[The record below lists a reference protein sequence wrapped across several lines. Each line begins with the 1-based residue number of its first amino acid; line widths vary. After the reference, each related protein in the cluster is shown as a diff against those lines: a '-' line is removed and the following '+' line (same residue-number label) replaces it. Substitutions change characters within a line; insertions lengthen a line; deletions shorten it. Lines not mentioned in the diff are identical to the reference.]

1 MRITRISVKSR
12 KISADTYTP
21 IGVYLKLRD
30 AYPQCLLL
38 ECADYSERSDAFSYI
53 CVKPFAGIE
62 VTETKTKT
70 YVLWESSEFKTVD
83 EFSPDFFDSFLQS
96 FKIDNTDEGN
106 SNAGF
111 FGFTAYDSI
120 KLFENVNI
128 ETSNAVFPLIKY
140 DFYQVVIE
148 FNHFQNTLTLYE
160 FLAPN
165 LDELSGKVL
174 SLLSN
179 KNTPTFPF
187 QATSEENSNM
197 NDDYYMEM
205 VEKGKLHC
213 ARGDVFQIVLSRQ
226 YSKKYR
232 GDDFNV
238 YRALRSIN
246 PSPYL
251 FYFDYLNFRI
261 FGSSPEG
268 HLKVTNGVATIN
280 PIAGTTARSGD
291 AQLDKKIADELLKN
305 PKENSEHCMLVDLAR
320 NDLSRHA
327 VDVTVEKFCEV
338 QSYSHVIHLVSCV
351 KGKLKPNTK
360 PYGLL
365 TSTFPAGTLS
375 GAPKHNAIQL
385 IGKIEPTPRG
395 VYGGA
400 VGFIGINGGIN
411 HAIIIRSFIS
421 SNGTLYYQAGAG
433 VVIGSSPK
441 GELAEVNSKI
451 SALRRAIEYAEKIV

>member
-1 MRITRISVKSR
+1 MKITRITVKSR
-12 KISADTYTP
+12 RISADTYTP

-62 VTETKTKT
+62 VTGAKTKT
-70 YVLWESSEFKTVD
+70 YMLLESSEFNTLD
-83 EFSPDFFDSFLQS
+83 EYPPALFDSFLQS
-96 FKIDNTDEGN
+96 FKIDNTDVG
-106 SNAGF
+106 NAGF

-120 KLFENVNI
+120 NLFDNVNI

-148 FNHFQNTLTLYE
+148 FNHFNNTLTLYE

-165 LDELSGKVL
+165 VDEISSKLL

-187 QATSEENSNM
+187 QATSEEYSNM

-226 YSKKYR
+226 FSKKYS

-251 FYFDYLNFRI
+251 FYFDYMNFRI
-261 FGSSPEG
+261 FGSSPEA

-291 AQLDKKIADELLKN
+291 AQLDKKITDELLKN

-320 NDLSRHA
+320 NDLSRYA
-327 VDVTVEKFCEV
+327 VEVTVDKFREV

-360 PYGLL
+360 PYSLL
-365 TSTFPAGTLS
+365 ASTFPAGTLS
-375 GAPKHNAIQL
+375 GAPKHKAIQL
-385 IGKIEPTPRG
+385 IGNIEPTPRG
-395 VYGGA
+395 IYGGA
-400 VGFIGINGGIN
+400 VGFIGINGDIN
-411 HAIIIRSFIS
+411 HAIVIRSFIS
-421 SNGTLYYQAGAG
+421 SKGTLYYQAGAG